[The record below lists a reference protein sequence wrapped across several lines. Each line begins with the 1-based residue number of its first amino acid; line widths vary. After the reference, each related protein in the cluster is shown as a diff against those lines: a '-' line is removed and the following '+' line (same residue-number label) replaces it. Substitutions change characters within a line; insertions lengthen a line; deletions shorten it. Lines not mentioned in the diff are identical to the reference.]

1 MKSRPGKD
9 APVNLPLHAI
19 FGFLIGLVGLLF
31 CQTDS
36 LAETFEQPE
45 PTIAR
50 STFAAVPLRQPEKRS
65 LGSSDSAP
73 NGIAATR
80 SSATPLITVG
90 SSLAIVLGL
99 FGAFVWVSK
108 KAASKNS
115 NNREVPDEAMKL
127 LGKRTLSPGNS
138 ILLVRCGRSVLII
151 GMTSAGL
158 HRLGEIAD
166 DEEAR
171 HLEALCMGQSKASF
185 NELLTEMQRE
195 PIKRGFV
202 GEGVQRT
209 SSSKLFSVS

>member
-1 MKSRPGKD
+1 M
-9 APVNLPLHAI
+9 NLPPRDMLA
-19 FGFLIGLVGLLF
+19 FMIGVLVL
-31 CQTDS
+31 CQTAA
-36 LAETFEQPE
+36 LADTFEQTE

-65 LGSSDSAP
+65 LGQTDPASSVPASSDS
-73 NGIAATR
+73 AATR

-108 KAASKNS
+108 KAASKSS

-127 LGKRTLSPGNS
+127 LGKRTLGPGNS

-158 HRLGEIAD
+158 HRLGEIDD

-185 NELLTEMQRE
+185 NELLTDMQRE

-202 GEGVQRT
+202 GEGVEHTR
-209 SSSKLFSVS
+209 SSKLFSIS

>member
-1 MKSRPGKD
+1 M
-9 APVNLPLHAI
+9 NLPLHAMLAVMV
-19 FGFLIGLVGLLF
+19 GVLVL
-31 CQTDS
+31 CQTAS
-36 LAETFEQPE
+36 LADTFEQTE

-65 LGSSDSAP
+65 LGQTNPVSSDS
-73 NGIAATR
+73 AATR

-108 KAASKNS
+108 KAASKSS

-127 LGKRTLSPGNS
+127 LGKRTLGPGNS

-158 HRLGEIAD
+158 HRLGEIDD

-185 NELLTEMQRE
+185 NELLTDMQRE

-202 GEGVQRT
+202 GEGVERT
-209 SSSKLFSVS
+209 SSSKLFSIS

>member
-1 MKSRPGKD
+1 M
-9 APVNLPLHAI
+9 NLPLRDMLA
-19 FGFLIGLVGLLF
+19 FMMGVLVL
-31 CQTDS
+31 CQTAA
-36 LAETFEQPE
+36 LADTFEQTE

-65 LGSSDSAP
+65 LGQTDPASSDSA
-73 NGIAATR
+73 AMR

-108 KAASKNS
+108 KAASKSS

-127 LGKRTLSPGNS
+127 LGKRTLGPGNS

-158 HRLGEIAD
+158 HRLGEIDD

-185 NELLTEMQRE
+185 NELLTDMQRE

-202 GEGVQRT
+202 GEGVEHTR
-209 SSSKLFSVS
+209 SSKLFSIS

>member
-1 MKSRPGKD
+1 M
-9 APVNLPLHAI
+9 NLPLRDMLA
-19 FGFLIGLVGLLF
+19 FMMGVLVL
-31 CQTDS
+31 CQTAA
-36 LAETFEQPE
+36 LADTFEQTE

-65 LGSSDSAP
+65 LGQTDPASSDSA
-73 NGIAATR
+73 AMR

-108 KAASKNS
+108 KAASKSS

-127 LGKRTLSPGNS
+127 LGKRTLGPGNS

-158 HRLGEIAD
+158 HRLGEIDD

-185 NELLTEMQRE
+185 NELLTDMQRE

-202 GEGVQRT
+202 GEGVERT
-209 SSSKLFSVS
+209 SSSKLFSIS

>member
-1 MKSRPGKD
+1 M
-9 APVNLPLHAI
+9 NLPLHAMLA
-19 FGFLIGLVGLLF
+19 FMVGVPVL
-31 CQTDS
+31 CQTAA
-36 LAETFEQPE
+36 LADTFEQTE

-65 LGSSDSAP
+65 LGQSEPASSDT
-73 NGIAATR
+73 ATR
-80 SSATPLITVG
+80 SSATPLVTVG

-99 FGAFVWVSK
+99 FGAFVWVST
-108 KAASKNS
+108 KAASKSS

-127 LGKRTLSPGNS
+127 LGKRTLGPGNS

-158 HRLGEIAD
+158 HRLGEIDD

-185 NELLTEMQRE
+185 NELLTDMQRE

-202 GEGVQRT
+202 GEGVEHTR
-209 SSSKLFSVS
+209 SSKLFSIS

>member
-1 MKSRPGKD
+1 M
-9 APVNLPLHAI
+9 NLPLHAMLAYMV
-19 FGFLIGLVGLLF
+19 GVLVL
-31 CQTDS
+31 CQTAA
-36 LAETFEQPE
+36 LADTFEQTE

-65 LGSSDSAP
+65 LGQRDPASSDT
-73 NGIAATR
+73 AATR

-108 KAASKNS
+108 KAANKSS

-127 LGKRTLSPGNS
+127 LGKRTLGPGNS

-185 NELLTEMQRE
+185 NELLTDMQRE

-202 GEGVQRT
+202 GEGVEHTR
-209 SSSKLFSVS
+209 SSKLFSIS